1 MMDSTPVGSS
11 ALDAHPPLFDTV
23 DINGSD
29 GGGGNGNGGSGADDD
44 NEIFESAVQQVC
56 VCD

>member
-1 MMDSTPVGSS
+1 MMDSTPIGSAS
-11 ALDAHPPLFDTV
+11 LDAHPPLFDTV

-29 GGGGNGNGGSGADDD
+29 NGNNGVISGGADDD

-56 VCD
+56 D